1 MASMTAYQARSVAVP
16 YGNCTEPTNI
26 KAGGKSYRPRFQ
38 CADCGIYR
46 PDSSC
51 LPAIE
56 EHFHHPRGTEHET
69 AHTLGAAALVTRN
82 LPDKIDAC
90 TEAAEKVHKQLPEL
104 PTAQQ
109 TEIEEAAR
117 SLRKARAGD
126 RHALLPLTV
135 IDRGRGP
142 REPINFTP
150 VAKAAGLSNWL
161 VYAPSVREHIE
172 AARTQQ
178 ARTPAQGNEPRS
190 AGGATSTG
198 TNLVILRTDNPTG
211 YGRPTSQTGSVN

>member
-90 TEAAEKVHKQLPEL
+90 TEAAEKVHKQLPGASRADQLHSGRQGSGPIEL
-104 PTAQQ
+104 ARLRPKRPRAHRSRPYPAGPHPSPRQRTPIGRRCHEYGHQLGDSSYRQPDRLRATDLTDRIGELTAQNQ
-109 TEIEEAAR
+109 ELCSRI
-117 SLRKARAGD
+117 
-126 RHALLPLTV
+126 
-135 IDRGRGP
+135 
-142 REPINFTP
+142 
-150 VAKAAGLSNWL
+150 
-161 VYAPSVREHIE
+161 
-172 AARTQQ
+172 TQLKYENQ
-178 ARTPAQGNEPRS
+178 
-190 AGGATSTG
+190 
-198 TNLVILRTDNPTG
+198 
-211 YGRPTSQTGSVN
+211 